1 MDKEKYERMLQ
12 YVKEHP
18 DATFDYGF
26 MNMLFQFA
34 KALIK
39 KLEDNGIKPQ
49 ENKMI
54 TLEEIKEKVFE
65 QTIGSNRREYT
76 GRNLCWEDSEEY
88 LKECVRD
95 LKKKHEEL
103 YPNINYKA
111 TLIKNE
117 PLDMFVVLYIVNL
130 EDGVHYVFQN
140 FHVTPEDVQVYAFQK
155 VEV

>member
-1 MDKEKYERMLQ
+1 MVTIE
-12 YVKEHP
+12 V
-18 DATFDYGF
+18 
-26 MNMLFQFA
+26 
-34 KALIK
+34 
-39 KLEDNGIKPQ
+39 
-49 ENKMI
+49 
-54 TLEEIKEKVFE
+54 IKEKVFE
-65 QTIGSNRREYT
+65 QTIGANRREYT
-76 GRNLCWEDSEEY
+76 GRDLCWEDSQEY
-88 LKECVRD
+88 LKACVRD

-140 FHVTPEDVQVYAFQK
+140 FHVTPEDVEVYAFQK